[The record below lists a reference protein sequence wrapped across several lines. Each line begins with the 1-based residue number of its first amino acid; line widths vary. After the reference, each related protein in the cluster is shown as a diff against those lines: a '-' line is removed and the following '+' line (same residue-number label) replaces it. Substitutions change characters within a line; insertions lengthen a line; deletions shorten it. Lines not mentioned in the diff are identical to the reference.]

1 MNVVMNGGGA
11 VLWMAVVFLAGIG
24 LGAVFFGGLWL
35 TTRRF
40 VQLSSASDSPQPS
53 RSPRPSEG
61 SGEPQVSPLLN
72 DLGGHLLVVLSFMAR
87 TALVVLGMFWLTR
100 GDWRLI
106 LVCLAGFLIAR
117 TVILRVVS
125 NQVSRLSQ
133 NHSPGEWSKS

>member
-1 MNVVMNGGGA
+1 MNGA
-11 VLWMAVVFLAGIG
+11 EVAWMAVVFLAGVG

-40 VQLSSASDSPQPS
+40 VQISSAAGSPPAS
-53 RSPRPSEG
+53 RSRRPSER
-61 SGEPQVSPLLN
+61 SREQKVSPLLS
-72 DLGGHLLVVLSFMAR
+72 DLGGHLLVVLSFIAR

-100 GDWRLI
+100 GDWRLV

-125 NQVSRLSQ
+125 NQVSRVSQ
-133 NHSPGEWSKS
+133 SHSPGEWSKS

>member
-1 MNVVMNGGGA
+1 MNGGAA
-11 VLWMAVVFLAGIG
+11 VLWMGMVFLAGIG

-40 VQLSSASDSPQPS
+40 VQLSRESGPPQPRRSHRSSEMS
-53 RSPRPSEG
+53 REQ
-61 SGEPQVSPLLN
+61 QVSPLLS

-100 GDWRLI
+100 GDWRLV

-125 NQVSRLSQ
+125 NQVSRLSRNPPQ
-133 NHSPGEWSKS
+133 GEWSKS